1 MYPKPMN
8 WRNGLT
14 LEEKRKKLGKFIG
27 LRGCDTPLVVKTE
40 EQIWEEARAARV
52 REEEEAKRKPAWY

>member
-1 MYPKPMN
+1 M
-8 WRNGLT
+8 T